1 MKVSDHYFTDG
12 ENSLLIETEF
22 NRHVVLG
29 GGIIKT
35 THTVT
40 IRGDG
45 KDLFDGTLEELVERI
60 EEKG

>member
-1 MKVSDHYFTDG
+1 MKVGDHYFTDG
-12 ENSLLIETEF
+12 ENSLSVETEF
-22 NRHVVLG
+22 NKYVALG

-45 KDLFDGTLEELVERI
+45 KDLFEGTIEELVERM